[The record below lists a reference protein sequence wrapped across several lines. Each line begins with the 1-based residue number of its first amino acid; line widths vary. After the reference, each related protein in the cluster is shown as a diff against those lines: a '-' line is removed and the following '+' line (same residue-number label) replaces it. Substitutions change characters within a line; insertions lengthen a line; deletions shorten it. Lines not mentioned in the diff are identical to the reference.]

1 MALVQLAI
9 FGIVLV
15 TILVFIAFLV
25 IGLKAAIKLLINSL
39 IGFFALWITK
49 VFVLNELVINIWS
62 VLLTA
67 IFGIIGYILV
77 LVLHIL
83 GIFF

>member
-1 MALVQLAI
+1 MALVELAI
-9 FGIVLV
+9 LGIVLV
-15 TILVFIAFLV
+15 TVLVFIAFLV

-49 VFVLNELVINIWS
+49 VFVLNALVINIWS

-67 IFGIIGYILV
+67 IFGIIGYIIV